1 MPFVLIFAMLAH
13 GGLLRGLI
21 VVDISRSPRE
31 RSLAAGLLR
40 GAEMVV
46 DQHGTVI
53 EWSSEATDLLGHAS
67 SDVLGKPVASLLEA
81 DRSIGW
87 GQRQSVASVVLRRR
101 DGNPEAC
108 HIQIRPSRSPG
119 CWTVQVVPVGGGP
132 NAQVVDEAVLNA
144 LFTQSPA
151 SLCVYGADLRLQR
164 FNPAAEGMQG
174 VFGERSVGLMPHEL
188 WPDSNSL
195 DFESGMRR
203 VLATGVPLVNF
214 EKRGRP
220 PDDPE
225 HEHIF
230 ANSVFRLED
239 PQGHVVGL
247 ATTAVEITQQRTV
260 EERIRLLADA
270 SSVIGTSLDV
280 VQTSQQL
287 ADVAV
292 PRFADAATVDVFTS
306 VISGED
312 LDPAQDEL
320 RRVGL
325 RHTNAS
331 DETVNRPGRSR
342 FPYPLAPEQQ
352 FDEPYR
358 TDVQL
363 LLESG
368 EPLWS
373 TGETQAAHSLVVP
386 MKHRNIL
393 TGVVTFYRIGPRST
407 AFSDFDVFTARDLV
421 SRATLSIDNAR
432 RYAREHKAART
443 LQRQLL
449 PSRAVPQSAVETAHH
464 FAPGASGA
472 SWFDVIPVS
481 GARVALVVGTTDE
494 AGLSGTAAV
503 GRLGAAVHA
512 LADLDLSPDEVLARL
527 DALVS
532 RITGERDAG
541 PSSADV
547 NFKITCVYAVYD
559 PANGRLSLASAGH
572 ALPIAVHPD
581 SGAQNLSAPVGAPL
595 GCADRESGTNDI
607 DLPAGTTVVFYAS
620 ALTTGGQAAEQPAS
634 SLIRTMTSSALAPLR
649 QLRNRAVE
657 ALPDAWTSPAGTAL
671 LFARTQRLDEDH
683 MSTWDLPSDPAV
695 VATARSLVQ
704 RQLTVWGLEESA
716 FVTELV
722 VSELVTNAIRYAEGP
737 IHMRVIRDHHAL
749 ICEVSDATTTAPHLR
764 YARSGDEGGRGLF
777 LIAQLTRR
785 WGTRFSGRG
794 KTIWTEQDVEDEAAP

>member
-1 MPFVLIFAMLAH
+1 M
-13 GGLLRGLI
+13 
-21 VVDISRSPRE
+21 DISGAPGK
-31 RSLAAGLLR
+31 RSLATSLLR
-40 GAEMVV
+40 GAEMVI
-46 DQHGTVI
+46 DQYGTVV
-53 EWSSEATDLLGHAS
+53 EWSREAADFLGHAS
-67 SDVLGKPVASLLEA
+67 SEVLGKPVSMLLEP
-81 DRSIGW
+81 DRTIPW
-87 GQRQSVASVVLRRR
+87 VRESVASVVLRHH
-101 DGNPEAC
+101 DGKPEAC
-108 HIQIRPSRSPG
+108 NLQIRPSKLRG
-119 CWTVQVVPVGGGP
+119 CWTVRVAPATEDA

-144 LFTQSPA
+144 LFTESPA
-151 SLCVYGADLRLQR
+151 SLCIYGVDLRLQR
-164 FNPAAEGMQG
+164 FNPAAKGMQG

-195 DFESGMRR
+195 EFESGMRD
-203 VLATGVPLVNF
+203 VLATGVPLIGF
-214 EKRGRP
+214 EKHGRP

-225 HEHIF
+225 REHIF
-230 ANSVFRLED
+230 ANSVFRLD
-239 PQGHVVGL
+239 DQQGHVVGL
-247 ATTAVEITQQRTV
+247 ATTAVEITKQRTA

-270 SSVIGTSLDV
+270 SAIIGTSLDV

-287 ADVAV
+287 ADVTV
-292 PRFADAATVDVFTS
+292 PRFADAVTVDVFTS

-312 LDPAQDEL
+312 ADPSRDEL

-325 RHTNAS
+325 RHNGADTTDQA
-331 DETVNRPGRSR
+331 EGRPGRSR

-352 FDEPYR
+352 FNEPFR
-358 TDVQL
+358 EDIRLPQD
-363 LLESG
+363 SG
-368 EPLWS
+368 EPLWTS
-373 TGETQAAHSLVVP
+373 GETQAARSLVVP
-386 MKHRNIL
+386 MKARNMV
-393 TGVVTFYRIGPRST
+393 TGVVTFYRIGSRS
-407 AFSDFDVFTARDLV
+407 APFSDFDVLTARDLV
-421 SRATLSIDNAR
+421 SRAALSIDNAR
-432 RYAREHKAART
+432 RYTREHNAART

-449 PSRAVPQSAVETAHH
+449 PRRAAPQSAVETAHH
-464 FAPGASGA
+464 FAPGTAGA

-532 RITGERDAG
+532 RVTGERDTG
-541 PSSADV
+541 SSDAV
-547 NFKITCVYAVYD
+547 ASFRITCVYAIYD
-559 PANGRLSLASAGH
+559 PATGRLSLASAGH
-572 ALPIAVHPD
+572 ALPIAVKPD
-581 SGAQNLSAPVGAPL
+581 SGVQALSAPVGAPL
-595 GCADRESGTNDI
+595 GSADRESGTSDI
-607 DLPAGTTVVFYAS
+607 DLPAGSTVVFYTS
-620 ALTTGGQAAEQPAS
+620 ALTGGRRPEEQQPAPP
-634 SLIRTMTSSALAPLR
+634 LIRTLTSSALAPLS
-649 QLRNRAVE
+649 QLRNQAVE
-657 ALPDAWTSPAGTAL
+657 ALPDAWSSPAGTVL
-671 LFARTQRLDEDH
+671 LFARTQRLDENH

-737 IHMRVIRDHHAL
+737 IHMRVIRDRHAL

-794 KTIWTEQDVEDEAAP
+794 KTIWTEQEVEDDEAA